1 MTQLAQR
8 FHMVSIGD
16 DESKGEGED
25 DAPTAYTNVYVRTA
39 TLDPVKNVGF
49 LQPLQGRT
57 HQIKQMLA
65 RDQKAFLKHW
75 LQSTHPSAW
84 EEAGDHFQDIFECV
98 RPRALLGNANYWNSS
113 LKCTKHDHCFQK
125 ASEQRQFEP
134 FLGQLPK
141 PLQHSGEKI
150 KPVW

>member
-1 MTQLAQR
+1 MWNHNFLFRAQEATPLQQTENDL
-8 FHMVSIGD
+8 FHETDPALDSSGLNMDKYISVWLQGD
-16 DESKGEGED
+16 GEEDE
-25 DAPTAYTNVYVRTA
+25 PTAYTNVYVRTA

-84 EEAGDHFQDIFECV
+84 EEAGDHFQDIFE
-98 RPRALLGNANYWNSS
+98 S
-113 LKCTKHDHCFQK
+113 D
-125 ASEQRQFEP
+125 
-134 FLGQLPK
+134 
-141 PLQHSGEKI
+141 
-150 KPVW
+150 

>member
-1 MTQLAQR
+1 MWNRNFLFKAQESTPLQQTENDL
-8 FHMVSIGD
+8 FHETDPALDSSGLNMDKYISVWLQ
-16 DESKGEGED
+16 GEGED

-65 RDQKAFLKHW
+65 RNQKAFLKHW

-84 EEAGDHFQDIFECV
+84 EEAGDHFQDIFE
-98 RPRALLGNANYWNSS
+98 S
-113 LKCTKHDHCFQK
+113 D
-125 ASEQRQFEP
+125 
-134 FLGQLPK
+134 
-141 PLQHSGEKI
+141 
-150 KPVW
+150 